1 MKAYEKVFIS
11 SLVVLAAVLYT
22 ELNRKENIFPENIKH
37 KSVSRHPLPAI
48 MTSSGVDSVAIKQ
61 LLPLFKIKK
70 DEYDPNSIIYYR
82 EKSIPDLCH
91 GNAAYCYFEQVNNV
105 AGNLRFCFQVQTNE
119 WMFIKKCQFLVDGI
133 PYEYYPENLEYYPGD
148 KAKVCEWFDDSV
160 NENNIRIIKAVSTA
174 ADVKVKIT
182 GRHNH
187 TIISI
192 PQNQIK
198 SIFNTLSLF
207 IALNGNDHSS

>member
-22 ELNRKENIFPENIKH
+22 ELNRKDNIFPENIKH
-37 KSVSRHPLPAI
+37 KSVSQNHLPPI
-48 MTSSGVDSVAIKQ
+48 MRNSGVDSVTVKQ
-61 LLPLFKIKK
+61 LLPYFKIKK
-70 DEYDPNSIIYYR
+70 DEYDPNNILYYR
-82 EKSIPDLCH
+82 EKTIPDLCR

-105 AGNLRFCFQVQTNE
+105 AGNLRFCFQVQTSE
-119 WMFIKKCQFLVDGI
+119 WMFIKKCQFLVDGV

-148 KAKVCEWFDDSV
+148 KTKVCEWFDDSV
-160 NENNIRIIKAVSTA
+160 TENNIRIIKAVSTA
-174 ADVKVKIT
+174 AEVKVKIT

-192 PQNQIK
+192 PQKQIQ
-198 SIFNTLSLF
+198 SIFNTLALF
-207 IALNGNDHSS
+207 TALNGNPLPS